1 MRQKAAR
8 PKNGRPLQNLSPIPV
23 PRIGVNC
30 GTSRSYNGN
39 IEGVG
44 CGKRS
49 AGQSGVFS
57 KGGILEMKL
66 QRKYSWILTLLLA
79 VPMLSTRV
87 PAAQPQGGGYG
98 GGRGEGGRR
107 GPMSPNE
114 ELKRMT
120 KEFQLTADQQSKIKP
135 ILVDEQKKIED
146 LRSDSTADRE
156 TMRGKMMQI
165 RQGTYDQVRALLDD
179 KQKESFDKLEKERQE
194 RMQNRRGGGPGGDN
208 SGGNPPPPQN

>member
-1 MRQKAAR
+1 
-8 PKNGRPLQNLSPIPV
+8 
-23 PRIGVNC
+23 
-30 GTSRSYNGN
+30 
-39 IEGVG
+39 
-44 CGKRS
+44 
-49 AGQSGVFS
+49 
-57 KGGILEMKL
+57 
-66 QRKYSWILTLLLA
+66 
-79 VPMLSTRV
+79 
-87 PAAQPQGGGYG
+87 
-98 GGRGEGGRR
+98 
-107 GPMSPNE
+107 MSPNE

>member
-1 MRQKAAR
+1 
-8 PKNGRPLQNLSPIPV
+8 
-23 PRIGVNC
+23 
-30 GTSRSYNGN
+30 
-39 IEGVG
+39 
-44 CGKRS
+44 
-49 AGQSGVFS
+49 
-57 KGGILEMKL
+57 MKL